1 MLRKN
6 TLQASRPV
14 INALVRRGIGLESI
28 DDTPIDDLV
37 VASTPMVDP
46 NLVQEISE
54 SETPVDVILEVV
66 EDAGENSVTHSA
78 MIDTLVDQGSAGV
91 AKVIDKARNV
101 VIPAIAK
108 TVDAVVKKVDRKLY
122 PQNDVAIFNIDAL
135 AGSTAINGLLQP
147 FKGADIDLVT
157 VSDLPAMDDDTLGAL
172 LETGSAEANEQI
184 LSFLADKPKSYLGDL
199 VNDLLRGSLTYTPDV
214 TKGEYNPFL
223 VYGTNGAPY
232 IRRSVAALPH
242 LIIACVILRNLND
255 NPPEGTRVTI
265 SQWNE
270 VVVSALSALASNY
283 HVILGD
289 VANHIASGQLYMP
302 TTLRQG
308 EYNLAVERGT
318 AFPILDRV
326 YDRFLEQEGY
336 PELLFALTLPDV
348 DMRQSQA
355 SVIEAADVLN
365 AKWAGYVENF
375 RNNALA
381 TLDSAARDV
390 VLTEIGKVIGELDLS
405 ELAVTPDEIWEAVKN
420 AMDDETITTENLY
433 TVVRFLLAGVIYAR
447 YQTLVLITAMDDY
460 MAGNPDA
467 DPRTAAYHGVK
478 AYVCEWTA
486 SQLLKV

>member
-6 TLQASRPV
+6 SLQAARPV

-28 DDTPIDDLV
+28 DDTPMDDLV

-46 NLVQEISE
+46 TLVQEISE

-66 EDAGENSVTHSA
+66 EDAGENSVSHSA

-91 AKVIDKARNV
+91 AKVIEKARTV

-122 PQNDVAIFNIDAL
+122 PLNDVAIFNIDAL
-135 AGSTAINGLLQP
+135 AGSTVINGLLQP
-147 FKGADIDLVT
+147 FKGADVELIT
-157 VSDLPAMDDDTLGAL
+157 VSDLPALDDDTLGTL
-172 LETGSAEANEQI
+172 LETGSTEANEQI

-199 VNDLLRGSLTYTPDV
+199 VNDLLRGSLTYVPDV
-214 TKGEYNPFL
+214 SSGEYNPFL
-223 VYGTNGAPY
+223 LYATNGAPF

-270 VVVSALSALASNY
+270 AITNALSALAANY

-326 YDRFLEQEGY
+326 YDSFLAADGY

-348 DMRQSQA
+348 GMRQSQA
-355 SVIEAADVLN
+355 DVLANAEQLN
-365 AKWAGYVENF
+365 AKWAAYVDNY
-375 RNNALA
+375 RNNALT
-381 TLDSAARDV
+381 TLGVSAQDV
-390 VLTEIGKVIGELDLS
+390 VLTEIGKIIGELDLS

-420 AMDDETITTENLY
+420 AVVDEVITTENLY

-460 MAGNPDA
+460 MATNPDA